1 MLFGDM
7 FSNKR
12 DIYTNLPFRTTSRS
26 DFINFKLAVTIATKV
41 P

>member
-26 DFINFKLAVTIATKV
+26 DFIKLAVTIATKV